1 MAEDFVPILADQ
13 EEGGFVPVLADQ
25 EESGFVPVPV
35 PVVAEEESDQ
45 TVLGSVARG
54 AGAGLVS
61 AVQGIGELGAMGL
74 EAAGVVDEG
83 SQEATTKFFQDSKE
97 ALGFTPERA
106 AGKVVE
112 QVVNYGSAAIP
123 VLGWVSKAGR
133 ASAALKAGT
142 AMPAA
147 KTWFGKSA
155 VEFGKKSKLP
165 TTRTGRAALTT
176 AGTGVADFLV
186 SPSTNTTLADSWD
199 AMPEQLRT
207 EDEDGLTGKALSAV
221 RLRNKFKLGLE
232 GAMFNAAGE
241 ILLPVIGGTVR
252 SAAMVPGVPATA
264 RALSK
269 GLEFL
274 GDKATSVPFVRRY
287 LTPNGFTPPEIADA
301 VRTAEGMGEA
311 EQTIASRLLSNY
323 DTAIKK
329 AVGFQGLKKGGSKAA
344 VQRAYNETMDYMT
357 GDLARVDFLKSYGQ
371 KATDAVDAMRM
382 QVDDL
387 SANFKS
393 SIDTT
398 NLDAA
403 AKKALKDQFDANQ
416 GSYIRRVYALHTRP
430 DDFTTPVAQMPQYKA
445 ALNQVTSYM
454 MKTNPQYAADPTLA
468 AQQAAQ
474 EIDRIFNQTLNS
486 TGLTPEARK
495 QALKYTKGSAAP
507 TEKGRSSL
515 FSISKG
521 MLEGRSDM
529 LTEAPLL
536 REMMGEIR
544 DPKEAFLRTVDSLS
558 TTMAGQR
565 VFDTVSGGIDRGVA
579 GNLIPRNAKPLAQAV
594 AEMNNG
600 ARPMVIDGTN
610 LTERQAADL
619 TGDMGYVKA
628 GEIDP
633 NNPFGGKFGSLSG
646 SYVPV
651 EVYNAL
657 TMPARAYS
665 GAQDAL
671 AVSLQLKG
679 VSQMA
684 KTVLNPL
691 SQVRNFISNTFVVG
705 ANGLVGR
712 NMGVLESAEVLL
724 ANAIDS
730 PEQYKLLRAMS
741 DEGAIGQNIQVNEL
755 TRLMKEQVEG
765 GVSARLR
772 QAGESFRGSKV
783 GAPVRFMEKTY
794 KLGDDY
800 WKVVGALGEKA
811 RYGAAMR
818 KAGID
823 IDNLTPAVQDAL
835 TKSGLSQRS
844 SSVAGTDFGNMFVTD
859 IVRQTMPTYSMVPEA
874 IKQLRRIP
882 VVGNF
887 MAFPAEIIR
896 TSGNIVSRSLKEMG
910 FQATDDLVKAMGK
923 EQADIFARQVR
934 AIGAQRLSGYVA
946 MAGAAPI
953 AFKSA
958 AHDMLGVTEAEED
971 ILQSGAAPWTKGN
984 TLVYLT
990 KPDEKGEAEYLDL
1003 SYMLPYEFMLTPARA
1018 AMQEYFA
1025 KGSVDAGFAE
1035 QVSTAAWE
1043 GFKKFAEPFASESMA
1058 AERIIDVTTRQG
1070 KTQTGAEIYEP
1081 AEPLGDR
1088 LSKSLTHVVGAFI
1101 PGIVDQVTT
1110 VKGGEFVEGRTLR
1123 AFTGTPSKQGDEYT
1137 PFEEAGTMLTG
1148 LRALKLNIPRSLSYA
1163 GSEYSGLRSSAVSI
1177 FTKVADDNDATNQD
1191 ILNAYVKANDARR
1204 RQQASLKAKID
1215 TAMAAGMSRREI
1227 YKAFDNSGVSNA
1239 ELSNIIKN
1247 RYVPIK
1253 ISRALIREVRQEV
1266 NQKEEARILQRLPKQ
1281 EINDIRRSLMRT
1293 EIVPTEEVEESFAPV
1308 PAAEPQFV
1316 PQPVAA
1322 PQPQAAPSFVDT
1334 ASEAVTGAAD
1344 SFSDLG
1350 GNLLQRART
1359 LAPGLLGDP
1368 RNQEI
1373 VDRSNR

>member
-1 MAEDFVPILADQ
+1 MAEEFVPIPVSQD
-13 EEGGFVPVLADQ
+13 EFVPM
-25 EESGFVPVPV
+25 PV
-35 PVVAEEESDQ
+35 EESDQ

-54 AGAGLVS
+54 VGAGVVDI
-61 AVQGIGELGAMGL
+61 VQGVGELGAIGL
-74 EAAGVVDEG
+74 EATGVADEG
-83 SQEATTKFFQDSKE
+83 AQEATSQFFEDAKNS
-97 ALGFTPERA
+97 LGFTPERT

-112 QVVNYGSAAIP
+112 MVVNYGSAAIP
-123 VLGWVSKAGR
+123 VLGWVSKAGK
-133 ASAALKAGT
+133 ASAAVKAGT
-142 AMPAA
+142 ALPAA

-155 VEFGKKSKLP
+155 VEFGKKSNLAK
-165 TTRTGRAALTT
+165 TQAGRAVLTT

-186 SPSTNTTLADSWD
+186 SPSTNTSLADSWD

-207 EDEDGLTGKALSAV
+207 EDEEGITGMALAGV
-221 RLRNKFKLGLE
+221 RLRNKFRLGLE

-241 ILLPVIGGTVR
+241 VLLPVIGGTVR

-269 GLEFL
+269 GLNFL
-274 GDKATSVPFVRRY
+274 GEKATSVPFVRRY

-301 VRTAEGMGEA
+301 IRTAEAVGET
-311 EQTIASRLLSNY
+311 EQGIAAQLLANY
-323 DTAIKK
+323 DGAMKK
-329 AVGFQGLKKGGSKAA
+329 AISAQKLKRGEKKAA
-344 VQRAYNETMDYMT
+344 VQKAYNTTMDYLT
-357 GDLARVDFLKSYGQ
+357 GEVKRSDFV
-371 KATDAVDAMRM
+371 KAYSEKAAGAADAMRM

-387 SANFKS
+387 SKSFKS
-393 SIDTT
+393 SVDAAP
-398 NLDAA
+398 NLDDAT
-403 AKKALKDQFDANQ
+403 KATLKAQFDANQ
-416 GSYIRRVYALHTRP
+416 GSYIRRVYELHTRP
-430 DDFTTPVAQMPQYKA
+430 ENFSAPVAQMPQYKG
-445 ALNQVTSYM
+445 ALDQVSKYLM
-454 MKTNPQYAADPTLA
+454 RKDPLLAADPVA
-468 AQQAAQ
+468 ATQKASQ
-474 EIDRIFNQTLNS
+474 EIDKIFNQTLNA
-486 TGLTPEARK
+486 TGLTPEARA
-495 QALKYTKGSAAP
+495 QAAKYTKGQGASA
-507 TEKGRSSL
+507 EKGRASL
-515 FSISKG
+515 FNVSQG
-521 MLEGRSDM
+521 MLEGRSQM
-529 LTEAPLL
+529 LTEAPML

-544 DPKEAFLRTVDSLS
+544 DPKEAFLRTIDSLS
-558 TTMAGQR
+558 STMAGQR
-565 VFDTVSGGIDRGVA
+565 LFDTVSGGIDPATLV
-579 GNLIPRNAKPLAQAV
+579 PRNARPLAEAV
-594 AEMNNG
+594 SEMNAG
-600 ARPMVIDGTN
+600 ARPMVIDGAN
-610 LTERQAADL
+610 LTDNQIADL

-628 GEIDP
+628 GEVDLE
-633 NNPFGGKFGSLSG
+633 NAFGGKFGSLSG
-646 SYVPV
+646 NYVPV
-651 EVYNAL
+651 EVYNSL
-657 TMPARAYS
+657 TTPSRAYS
-665 GAQDAL
+665 GVQDAL

-679 VSQMA
+679 ISQMS

-705 ANGLVGR
+705 ANGLLGR

-724 ANAIDS
+724 ANALDS
-730 PEQYKLLRAMS
+730 PEQYKLLRALS

-772 QAGESFRGSKV
+772 QGGEKFIGSKL
-783 GAPVRFMEKTY
+783 GAPVRFMQKTY

-818 KAGID
+818 KAKID
-823 IDNLTPAVQDAL
+823 IDNLTPAVQEAL
-835 TKSGLSQRS
+835 ARSGLAQRS
-844 SSVAGTDFGNMFVTD
+844 SSIAGTDFGNMFVTD

-934 AIGAQRLSGYVA
+934 GIGAQRLSGYVA

-958 AHDMLGVTEAEED
+958 SHDMLGITEAEED
-971 ILQSGAAPWTKGN
+971 ILQAGAAPWTKGN

-990 KPDEKGEAEYLDL
+990 KPDEKGEAEYIDL

-1018 AMQEYFA
+1018 AMREYFA

-1035 QVSTAAWE
+1035 QVSMASWE
-1043 GFKKFAEPFASESMA
+1043 GFKKFAEPFASEAMA

-1088 LSKSLTHVVGAFI
+1088 LSKSLTHVVGAFL

-1110 VKGGEFVEGRTLR
+1110 VKGGEFVQGRSLR
-1123 AFTGTPSKQGDEYT
+1123 ALTGTPSKQGDEYT

-1177 FTKVADDNDATNQD
+1177 FTKVADDNDATKED
-1191 ILNAYVKANDARR
+1191 VINAYVKANDARR
-1204 RQQASLKAKID
+1204 RQQAALKAKID

-1227 YKAFDNSGVSNA
+1227 YKAFDNSGVSNTEIA
-1239 ELSNIIKN
+1239 NIIKN

-1253 ISRALIREVRQEV
+1253 MSRALIREVRQEV
-1266 NQKEEARILQRLPKQ
+1266 NQKEEARLLQRLPKQ

-1293 EIVPTEEVEESFAPV
+1293 EIVPTGEAEFIPV
-1308 PAAEPQFV
+1308 PAESAFV
-1316 PQPVAA
+1316 PPQAPA
-1322 PQPQAAPSFVDT
+1322 PQPTPSFVDT
-1334 ASEAVTGAAD
+1334 ATSTVSGAVDAVSGGA
-1344 SFSDLG
+1344 

-1368 RNQEI
+1368 KNQDI
-1373 VDRSNR
+1373 IDRANQPRQ